1 MDLALDRSG
10 WMMLIVLVLNHVSPP
25 AQTEELDY
33 TTVAILKMWQFT
45 VQQEQVHV
53 CLLILLCL

>member
-1 MDLALDRSG
+1 MDLALDGSG

-25 AQTEELDY
+25 AQTEELDH
-33 TTVAILKMWQFT
+33 TIVAILKMWRFT

-53 CLLILLCL
+53 CLLILICL